1 MAALSRERSNFLNKK
16 CTNGYTALHYAAF
29 RENIDIIKLL
39 IDSGGNYLD
48 RNLRGLNMLHV
59 AAQGDQPEVLI
70 YFKEKYNMDIL
81 ETDFNGST
89 PVHCACFLSSEICV
103 DFILNWINSDEVN
116 IKEAMGYNPL
126 HLAVFSGKDKLLY

>member
-1 MAALSRERSNFLNKK
+1 
-16 CTNGYTALHYAAF
+16 
-29 RENIDIIKLL
+29 
-39 IDSGGNYLD
+39 
-48 RNLRGLNMLHV
+48 MLHV

-89 PVHCACFLSSEICV
+89 PLHWACFMSSEICV

-116 IKEAMGYNPL
+116 IKEAMGYTPL
-126 HLAVFSGKDKLLY
+126 HLAVFSGKDKLNYYNREN